1 MPSEDNKILQYNQ
14 YQKFD
19 KAPFI
24 FYADL
29 ECSIEKVDRCK
40 NDPENW
46 FTTKVSEDIPS
57 GFSMSKISSFRS
69 IESMHDV

>member
-24 FYADL
+24 FYADP

-40 NDPENW
+40 NDPEN
-46 FTTKVSEDIPS
+46 
-57 GFSMSKISSFRS
+57 
-69 IESMHDV
+69 